1 MRAILLLMVAVV
13 CAVALPLAVA
23 QTDPSVLYN
32 LAKQAQIQV
41 EIQISESSP
50 SEAAVLLEQGTN
62 RTEFILNSTT
72 SEEAADHFLAAM
84 EHFKEAFR
92 LIDEGTSTDES
103 IQPDHSE
110 VLERM
115 TRYYD
120 QLKYLASVYDLDVD
134 YAELDSMFAQARTQL
149 ENDESEVAQTL
160 ESVRHMVDVLRERVG
175 VAAAEDDTARALEYA
190 ARYVEQL
197 DRLVAGADAL
207 EVPSDVVVSLQQI
220 RDQLD
225 TATNSTLIISL
236 IRETIS
242 IKENLDLEERDRLEV
257 WIWQVE
263 NTITRLHDGSVL
275 GNIEYNAATTS
286 LDECKSLVA
295 DGDLSKADTRLG
307 QLDDWLFNLE
317 QP

>member
-1 MRAILLLMVAVV
+1 MRAVLLIAVI
-13 CAVALPLAVA
+13 CAVALPFAIA

-32 LAKQAQIQV
+32 LAKQAQIEV

-72 SEEAADHFLAAM
+72 NEEAAEHFLAAM
-84 EHFKEAFR
+84 EHFEEAFR
-92 LIDEGTSTDES
+92 LIDEGTSTEEA

-120 QLKYLASVYDLDVD
+120 QLKYLASVYDLDTD
-134 YAELDSMFAQARTQL
+134 YTELDSMFAQARTQL
-149 ENDESEVAQTL
+149 DNDEPGVAQTL
-160 ESVRHMVDVLRERVG
+160 ESVQHMVDVLRERVG
-175 VAAAEDDTARALEYA
+175 VAAAEDDAARALQYA

-207 EVPSDVVVSLQQI
+207 EVPSDVVSGLQQI

-225 TATNSTLIISL
+225 SATDSALIISL
-236 IRETIS
+236 IREAIS

-263 NTITRLHDGSVL
+263 NTITRLYGSDVL
-275 GNIEYNAATTS
+275 GHIEYNAATIS
-286 LDECKSLVA
+286 LDKCKSLVA
-295 DGDLSKADTRLG
+295 DGDLSKADARLG
-307 QLDDWLFNLE
+307 QLNDWLFNLE